1 MRDSKSSNFSHIEDI
16 QIVARVLEGNTEA
29 FSVLVQRHHE
39 RVYNT
44 VYSFIGDLDEA
55 DDLAQEAFL
64 KAISRPETIS
74 GAIAIFNMAAPHR
87 CQLLFRSP
95 QIQTSAQL
103 CFSG

>member
-39 RVYNT
+39 PRVQYGLQLRWR
-44 VYSFIGDLDEA
+44 SRRSRRFGARSI
-55 DDLAQEAFL
+55 L
-64 KAISRPETIS
+64 KAFRALNRFRGQSLFQHGYTASLSMLLRPS
-74 GAIAIFNMAAPHR
+74 
-87 CQLLFRSP
+87 